1 MKIVKLK
8 RQMRFG
14 VFETNSSSTHTLT
27 IAGKNNGKYFTVD
40 PKDVPD
46 DPVLAALPGDNEVHV
61 TLGQFGWECTAFNNA
76 YDKLSY
82 ALTMVLMT
90 ECNLRNHSEDKI
102 YSIDEFKEKYDF
114 YKTKGFNDIN
124 ELIQTKLN
132 CDGINIDN
140 NLKINSFDKSDG
152 SLYVYY
158 DTDYYIDHGSCDE
171 YSSLDDFLN
180 EYGVTLEDFIFDK
193 NIIVITK
200 NDNMEEDEFG
210 SIQQA
215 LKQQRYYQ

>member
-8 RQMRFG
+8 RQIRIG

-27 IAGKNNGKYFTVD
+27 IAGKNNGEYFTVD

-46 DPVLAALPGDNEVHV
+46 DPGLAALPGDNKVHV
-61 TLGQFGWECTAFNNA
+61 KLGEFGWECTAFNNA

-82 ALTMVLMT
+82 ALTMVVMT
-90 ECNLRNHSEDKI
+90 ECDGQSV
-102 YSIDEFKEKYDF
+102 YDS
-114 YKTKGFNDIN
+114 KGFNDIN
-124 ELIQTKLN
+124 KLIQTKLN
-132 CDGINIDN
+132 CDGITIDN
-140 NLKINSFDKSDG
+140 YPNG
-152 SLYVYY
+152 
-158 DTDYYIDHGSCDE
+158 DYYIDHQSYDY

-200 NDNMEEDEFG
+200 NDNMYDDEFG
-210 SIQQA
+210 NIVSA
-215 LKQQRYYQ
+215 LKNQRKFY